1 MVARNNIYFVKI
13 QNTTEVYFGISAAI
27 FAGTGLIFFLLA
39 MFGPKKSN
47 GERRFDRA
55 ALFPYWALAFLCA
68 FKGLLLLG
76 VSGVPSTS
84 KDVAGEMVCDFFVIN
99 SQHY

>member
-1 MVARNNIYFVKI
+1 MLMVARNNIYFVKI

-39 MFGPKKSN
+39 MFGPRGKY
-47 GERRFDRA
+47 DRA
-55 ALFPYWALAFLCA
+55 KLFPYWALSFLCA

-84 KDVAGEMVCDFFVIN
+84 KDVAGEMVCNIFLIN
-99 SQHY
+99 SQHC